1 MMCDNIV
8 ETANLCKKYKTTYAV
23 KDLNMQVKKGE
34 IYGFLGPNGSGKST
48 SIKMLLGLIKA
59 TSGSVTLFGNQLESD
74 RNQILKKVG
83 ALVESPS
90 YYGHLTGYEN
100 LRIIQRMLNVS
111 EKRIEEVLNIV
122 RLTKAKNK
130 LVKQYSLGM
139 KQRLGIAIALLGKPE
154 LLILD
159 EPTNGLDPAGIHEI
173 RDLIKSL
180 PDSDGITILISSH
193 LLSEIDQMATQVGI
207 ISEGNLIF
215 QDSIEVLRNK
225 SDSQIKVRVNNASK
239 AKLILE
245 NKFDYNIQLDNN
257 SNLILNKTDDK
268 HISLVNNILVESNLS
283 VYRIQEVK
291 SSLEDVF
298 LNIIKGEYS

>member
-1 MMCDNIV
+1 MSDYII
-8 ETANLCKKYKTTYAV
+8 ETVDLCKKYKTTYAV
-23 KDLNMQVKKGE
+23 KDLNLKVKKGE
-34 IYGFLGPNGSGKST
+34 IYGFLGPNGSGKTT

-59 TSGSVTLFGNQLESD
+59 TSGSVTLFGKKLESD
-74 RNQILKKVG
+74 RNHILKKVG

-100 LRIIQRMLNVS
+100 LKIIQRMLNVP
-111 EKRIEEVLNIV
+111 EGRIEEVLNIV
-122 RLTKAKNK
+122 RLTNAKNQ

-180 PDSDGITILISSH
+180 PETEGITILISSH

-207 ISEGNLIF
+207 ISDGNLIY
-215 QDSIEVLRNK
+215 QDSIEVLRNM
-225 SDSQIKVRVNNASK
+225 DNPHIKIRVNNSNK
-239 AKLILE
+239 AKSILE
-245 NKFDYNIQLDNN
+245 EKTNHHIEVDKNDL
-257 SNLILNKTDDK
+257 LISKTDDD
-268 HISLVNNILVESNLS
+268 HISVVNSILVNSNIS
-283 VYRIQEVK
+283 VYRIEEVR
-291 SSLEDVF
+291 SSLEEIF
-298 LNIIKGEYS
+298 LNIIKRENT

>member
-1 MMCDNIV
+1 MCSNII
-8 ETANLCKKYKTTYAV
+8 ETVNLCKKYKTTYAV
-23 KDLNMQVKKGE
+23 KDLNLQVKKGE
-34 IYGFLGPNGSGKST
+34 IYGFLGPNGSGKTT

-59 TSGSVTLFGNQLESD
+59 TAGSVTLFGKQLESD
-74 RNQILKKVG
+74 RNHILKKVG

-100 LRIIQRMLNVS
+100 LKIIQRMLNVS

-180 PDSDGITILISSH
+180 PETDGITILISSH

-225 SDSQIKVRVNNASK
+225 SDSQIRVRVNDANK
-239 AKLILE
+239 AKIILE
-245 NKFDYNIQLDNN
+245 NKFDDSIQLDAN
-257 SNLILNKTDDK
+257 SNLILNKTDDN
-268 HISLVNNILVESNLS
+268 HISLVNNMLVDSNLS
-283 VYRIQEVK
+283 VYRIEEIK

>member
-1 MMCDNIV
+1 MCNNIV
-8 ETANLCKKYKTTYAV
+8 ETVDLCKKYKKTYAV
-23 KDLNMQVKKGE
+23 KDLNLKVKRGE
-34 IYGFLGPNGSGKST
+34 IYGFLGPNGSGKTT

-59 TSGSVTLFGNQLESD
+59 TSGSVTLFGKQLDSN
-74 RNQILKKVG
+74 RNEILKKVG

-100 LRIIQRMLNVS
+100 LKIIQRMLNVS
-111 EKRIEEVLNIV
+111 EGRIEEVLNIV

-225 SDSQIKVRVNNASK
+225 NDSQIRIRVDDASK
-239 AKLILE
+239 AQNILRDKFAYKIELDTDNSLI
-245 NKFDYNIQLDNN
+245 INN
-257 SNLILNKTDDK
+257 TDDE
-268 HISLVNNILVESNLS
+268 HISSLNHLLVDFNLS
-283 VYRIQEVK
+283 VYRIEEVK

-298 LNIIKGEYS
+298 LNMIKEEYR

>member
-1 MMCDNIV
+1 MCSNIV
-8 ETANLCKKYKTTYAV
+8 ETVNLCKKYKTTYAV
-23 KDLNMQVKKGE
+23 KDLNLQVKKGE
-34 IYGFLGPNGSGKST
+34 IYGFLGPNGSGKTT

-59 TSGSVTLFGNQLESD
+59 TAGSVTLFGKQLESD
-74 RNQILKKVG
+74 RNHILKKVG

-100 LRIIQRMLNVS
+100 LKIIQRMLNVS

-180 PDSDGITILISSH
+180 PETDGITILISSH

-225 SDSQIKVRVNNASK
+225 SDSHIRVRVNDANK
-239 AKLILE
+239 AKSILE
-245 NKFDYNIQLDNN
+245 NKFDDCIQLDAN
-257 SNLILNKTDDK
+257 SNLILNKTDDN
-268 HISLVNNILVESNLS
+268 HISLVNNMLVDSNLS
-283 VYRIQEVK
+283 VYRIEEIK

>member
-1 MMCDNIV
+1 MMCQNII
-8 ETANLCKKYKTTYAV
+8 ETINLCKKYKTTYAV
-23 KDLNMQVKKGE
+23 KDLSLQVRRGE
-34 IYGFLGPNGSGKST
+34 IYGFLGPNGSGKTT

-59 TSGSVTLFGNQLESD
+59 TTGSITLFGKQLERD
-74 RNQILKKVG
+74 RNHILKKVG

-100 LRIIQRMLNVS
+100 LKIIQRMLNVS

-180 PDSDGITILISSH
+180 PDTDGITILISSH

-225 SDSQIKVRVNNASK
+225 NDSQIRVRVDDTNK

-245 NKFDYNIQLDNN
+245 KNFDYNIQLDSN
-257 SNLILNKTDDK
+257 SNLILKKSDDH
-268 HISLVNNILVESNLS
+268 HISLVNNILVDSNLS
-283 VYRIQEVK
+283 VYRIEEVK

>member
-1 MMCDNIV
+1 MCSNIV
-8 ETANLCKKYKTTYAV
+8 ETVNLCKKYKTTYAV
-23 KDLNMQVKKGE
+23 KDLNLQVKKGE
-34 IYGFLGPNGSGKST
+34 IYGFLGPNGSGKTT

-59 TSGSVTLFGNQLESD
+59 TAGSVTLFGKQLESD
-74 RNQILKKVG
+74 RNHILKKVG

-100 LRIIQRMLNVS
+100 LKIIQRMLNVS

-122 RLTKAKNK
+122 RLTKAQNK

-180 PDSDGITILISSH
+180 PETDGITILISSH

-225 SDSQIKVRVNNASK
+225 SDSHIRVRVNDANK
-239 AKLILE
+239 AKSILE
-245 NKFDYNIQLDNN
+245 NKFDDCIQLDAN
-257 SNLILNKTDDK
+257 SNLILNKTDDN
-268 HISLVNNILVESNLS
+268 HISLVNNMLVDSNLS
-283 VYRIQEVK
+283 VYRIEEIK

>member
-1 MMCDNIV
+1 MCNNIV
-8 ETANLCKKYKTTYAV
+8 ETVDLCKKYKKTYAV
-23 KDLNMQVKKGE
+23 KDLNLKVKRGE
-34 IYGFLGPNGSGKST
+34 IYGFLGPNGSGKTT

-59 TSGSVTLFGNQLESD
+59 TSGSVALFGKQLDSN
-74 RNQILKKVG
+74 RNEILKKVG

-100 LRIIQRMLNVS
+100 LKIIQQMLNVS
-111 EKRIEEVLNIV
+111 ERRIEEVLNIV

-180 PDSDGITILISSH
+180 PDSDGITVLISSH

-207 ISEGNLIF
+207 ISDGNLIF

-225 SDSQIKVRVNNASK
+225 SDSQIRMRVDDASK
-239 AKLILE
+239 AQNILRD
-245 NKFDYNIQLDNN
+245 KFAYNIELDTDNSFIINN
-257 SNLILNKTDDK
+257 TDDE
-268 HISLVNNILVESNLS
+268 HISLLNNLLIDSNLS
-283 VYRIQEVK
+283 VYRIEEVK

-298 LNIIKGEYS
+298 LNIIKEEYR

>member
-1 MMCDNIV
+1 MSDYII
-8 ETANLCKKYKTTYAV
+8 ETVDLCKKYKTTYAV
-23 KDLNMQVKKGE
+23 KDLNLKVKKGE
-34 IYGFLGPNGSGKST
+34 IYGFLGPNGSGKTT

-59 TSGSVTLFGNQLESD
+59 TSGSVTLFGNKLESN
-74 RNQILKKVG
+74 RNHILKKVG

-100 LRIIQRMLNVS
+100 LKIIQRMLNVP
-111 EKRIEEVLNIV
+111 EGRIEEVLNIV
-122 RLTKAKNK
+122 RLTNAKNQ

-180 PDSDGITILISSH
+180 PETEGITILISSH

-207 ISEGNLIF
+207 ISDGNLIY
-215 QDSIEVLRNK
+215 QDSIEVLRNM
-225 SDSQIKVRVNNASK
+225 DNPHIKIRVNDSNK
-239 AKLILE
+239 AKSILE
-245 NKFDYNIQLDNN
+245 EKTNYHIEVDKNGDL
-257 SNLILNKTDDK
+257 LISKTDDD
-268 HISLVNNILVESNLS
+268 HISVVNSILVYSNIS
-283 VYRIQEVK
+283 VYRIEEVR
-291 SSLEDVF
+291 SSLEEIF
-298 LNIIKGEYS
+298 LNIIKGENT

>member
-1 MMCDNIV
+1 MCDNIV
-8 ETANLCKKYKTTYAV
+8 ETVDLCKKYKKTYAV
-23 KDLNMQVKKGE
+23 KDLNLQVKRGE
-34 IYGFLGPNGSGKST
+34 IYGFLGPNGSGKTT

-59 TSGSVTLFGNQLESD
+59 TSGSVTLFGKQLDSN
-74 RNQILKKVG
+74 RNEILKKVG

-100 LRIIQRMLNVS
+100 LKIIQRMLDVS
-111 EKRIEEVLNIV
+111 ERRIEEVLNIV
-122 RLTKAKNK
+122 RLKKAKNK

-225 SDSQIKVRVNNASK
+225 NDSQIRIRVDDASK
-239 AKLILE
+239 AQNILRD
-245 NKFDYNIQLDNN
+245 KFAYNIELDTDNSLIINN
-257 SNLILNKTDDK
+257 TDDE
-268 HISLVNNILVESNLS
+268 HISSLNHLLVDFNLS
-283 VYRIQEVK
+283 VYRIEEVK

-298 LNIIKGEYS
+298 LNMIKEEYR

>member
-1 MMCDNIV
+1 MCSNIV
-8 ETANLCKKYKTTYAV
+8 ETVNLCKKYKTTYAV
-23 KDLNMQVKKGE
+23 KDLNLQVKKGE
-34 IYGFLGPNGSGKST
+34 IYGFLGPNGSGKTT

-59 TSGSVTLFGNQLESD
+59 TAGSVTLFGKQLESD
-74 RNQILKKVG
+74 RNHILKKVG

-100 LRIIQRMLNVS
+100 LKIIQRMLNVP
-111 EKRIEEVLNIV
+111 EKRIQEVLNIV
-122 RLTKAKNK
+122 RLTKAQNK

-180 PDSDGITILISSH
+180 PETDGITILISSH

-225 SDSQIKVRVNNASK
+225 SDSHIRVRVNDANK
-239 AKLILE
+239 AKSILE
-245 NKFDYNIQLDNN
+245 NKFDDCIQLDAN
-257 SNLILNKTDDK
+257 SNLILNKTDDN
-268 HISLVNNILVESNLS
+268 HISLVNNMLVDSNLS
-283 VYRIQEVK
+283 VYRIEEIK

>member
-1 MMCDNIV
+1 MMCKNII
-8 ETANLCKKYKTTYAV
+8 ETVNLCKKYNTTYAV
-23 KDLNMQVKKGE
+23 KDLNLQVKKGE

-59 TSGSVTLFGNQLESD
+59 TSGSVSLFGKQLESD

-100 LRIIQRMLNVS
+100 LRIIQQMLNVP

-139 KQRLGIAIALLGKPE
+139 KQRLGIAIALLGSPE

-180 PDSDGITILISSH
+180 PESDGITILISSH

-215 QDSIEVLRNK
+215 QDSIEELRNK
-225 SDSQIKVRVNNASK
+225 SDSQIRVRVNNASK
-239 AKLILE
+239 AKIILE

-268 HISLVNNILVESNLS
+268 HISLVNNILVESDLL
-283 VYRIQEVK
+283 VYRIEEVK
-291 SSLEDVF
+291 STLEDVF

>member
-1 MMCDNIV
+1 MGENIV
-8 ETANLCKKYKTTYAV
+8 ETVDLCKKYKTTYAV
-23 KDLNMQVKKGE
+23 KDLNLQVKKGE

-59 TSGSVTLFGNQLESD
+59 TSGSVTLFGKQLESD

-225 SDSQIKVRVNNASK
+225 SDSQIRVRVNNASK
-239 AKLILE
+239 AKIILE

-268 HISLVNNILVESNLS
+268 HISLVNNILVESDLS
-283 VYRIQEVK
+283 VYRIEEVK

>member
-1 MMCDNIV
+1 MCSNII
-8 ETANLCKKYKTTYAV
+8 ETVNLCKKYKTTYAV
-23 KDLNMQVKKGE
+23 KDLNLQVKKGE
-34 IYGFLGPNGSGKST
+34 IYGFLGPNGSGKTT

-59 TSGSVTLFGNQLESD
+59 TAGSVTLFGKQLESD
-74 RNQILKKVG
+74 RNHILKKVG

-100 LRIIQRMLNVS
+100 LKIIQRMLNVS

-180 PDSDGITILISSH
+180 PETDGITILISSH

-225 SDSQIKVRVNNASK
+225 SDSHIRVRVNDANK
-239 AKLILE
+239 AKSILE
-245 NKFDYNIQLDNN
+245 NKFDDCIQLDAN
-257 SNLILNKTDDK
+257 SNLILNKTDDN
-268 HISLVNNILVESNLS
+268 HISLVNNMLVDSNLS
-283 VYRIQEVK
+283 VYRIEEIK

>member
-1 MMCDNIV
+1 MCDNIV
-8 ETANLCKKYKTTYAV
+8 ETVNLCKKYKTAYAV
-23 KDLNMQVKKGE
+23 NDLNMQVKKGE

-59 TSGSVTLFGNQLESD
+59 TSGSVTLFGKQLESD

-83 ALVESPS
+83 SLVESPS

-225 SDSQIKVRVNNASK
+225 SDLQIKVRVDNASK

-268 HISLVNNILVESNLS
+268 HISLVNNILVESDLS
-283 VYRIQEVK
+283 VYRIEEVK
-291 SSLEDVF
+291 STLEDVF

>member
-1 MMCDNIV
+1 MSDYII
-8 ETANLCKKYKTTYAV
+8 ETVDLCKKYKTTYAV
-23 KDLNMQVKKGE
+23 KDLNLKVKKGE
-34 IYGFLGPNGSGKST
+34 IYGFLGPNGSGKTT

-59 TSGSVTLFGNQLESD
+59 TSGSVTLFGKKLESD
-74 RNQILKKVG
+74 RNNILKKVG

-100 LRIIQRMLNVS
+100 LKIIQRMLNVP
-111 EKRIEEVLNIV
+111 EGRIEEVLNIV
-122 RLTKAKNK
+122 RLTNAKNQ

-180 PDSDGITILISSH
+180 PVIEGITILISSH

-207 ISEGNLIF
+207 ISDGNLIY
-215 QDSIEVLRNK
+215 QDSIEVLRNM
-225 SDSQIKVRVNNASK
+225 DNPHIKIRVNNSNK
-239 AKLILE
+239 AKSILE
-245 NKFDYNIQLDNN
+245 EKTNHHIEVDKNDL
-257 SNLILNKTDDK
+257 LISKTDDD
-268 HISLVNNILVESNLS
+268 HISVVNSILVNSNIS
-283 VYRIQEVK
+283 VYRIEEVR
-291 SSLEDVF
+291 SSLEEIF
-298 LNIIKGEYS
+298 LNIIKGENT

>member
-1 MMCDNIV
+1 MCNNII
-8 ETANLCKKYKTTYAV
+8 ETVDLCKKYKTTYAV
-23 KDLNMQVKKGE
+23 KDLNLQVKKGE
-34 IYGFLGPNGSGKST
+34 IYGFLGPNGSGKTT

-59 TSGSVTLFGNQLESD
+59 TSGSVTLFGKQLESD
-74 RNQILKKVG
+74 RNHILKKVG

-100 LRIIQRMLNVS
+100 LKIIQRMLNVS

-139 KQRLGIAIALLGKPE
+139 KQRLGIAIALLGEPE

-159 EPTNGLDPAGIHEI
+159 EPTNGLDPAGIHEV

-225 SDSQIKVRVNNASK
+225 NDSQIRVRVNDANK
-239 AKLILE
+239 AKIILE
-245 NKFDYNIQLDNN
+245 NKFDYNIQLDPN
-257 SNLILNKTDDK
+257 SNLILNKADDK

-283 VYRIQEVK
+283 VYRIEEVK

>member
-1 MMCDNIV
+1 MCSNII
-8 ETANLCKKYKTTYAV
+8 ETVNLCKKYKTTYAV
-23 KDLNMQVKKGE
+23 KDLNLQVKKGE
-34 IYGFLGPNGSGKST
+34 IYGFLGPNGSGKTT

-59 TSGSVTLFGNQLESD
+59 TAGSVTLFGKQLESD
-74 RNQILKKVG
+74 RNHILKKVG

-100 LRIIQRMLNVS
+100 LKIIQRMLNVS

-180 PDSDGITILISSH
+180 PETDGITILISSH

-225 SDSQIKVRVNNASK
+225 SDSQIRVRVNDANK
-239 AKLILE
+239 AKIILE
-245 NKFDYNIQLDNN
+245 NKFDDSIQLDAN
-257 SNLILNKTDDK
+257 SNLILNKTDDN
-268 HISLVNNILVESNLS
+268 HISLVNNMLVDSNLS
-283 VYRIQEVK
+283 VYRIEEIK

-298 LNIIKGEYS
+298 LNIIKGENS

>member
-1 MMCDNIV
+1 MCNNII
-8 ETANLCKKYKTTYAV
+8 ETVDLCKKYKTTYAV
-23 KDLNMQVKKGE
+23 KDLNLQVKKGE
-34 IYGFLGPNGSGKST
+34 IYGFLGPNGSGKTT

-59 TSGSVTLFGNQLESD
+59 TSGSVTLFGKQLESD
-74 RNQILKKVG
+74 RNHILKKVG

-100 LRIIQRMLNVS
+100 LKIIQRMLNIS

-139 KQRLGIAIALLGKPE
+139 KQRLGIAIALLGEPE

-225 SDSQIKVRVNNASK
+225 NDSQIRVRVNDAIK
-239 AKLILE
+239 AKSILE
-245 NKFDYNIQLDNN
+245 NKFDYNIQLDPN
-257 SNLILNKTDDK
+257 SNLILNKADDK

-283 VYRIQEVK
+283 VYRIEEVK

>member
-1 MMCDNIV
+1 MSDYIIKTV
-8 ETANLCKKYKTTYAV
+8 DLCKKYKTTYAV
-23 KDLNMQVKKGE
+23 KDLNLKVKKGE
-34 IYGFLGPNGSGKST
+34 IYGFLGPNGSGKTT

-59 TSGSVTLFGNQLESD
+59 TSGSVTLFGKKLESD
-74 RNQILKKVG
+74 RNHILKKVG

-100 LRIIQRMLNVS
+100 LKIIQRMLNVP
-111 EKRIEEVLNIV
+111 EGRIEEVLNIV
-122 RLTKAKNK
+122 RLTNAKNQ

-180 PDSDGITILISSH
+180 PETEGITILISSH

-207 ISEGNLIF
+207 ISDGNLIY
-215 QDSIEVLRNK
+215 QDSIEVLRNM
-225 SDSQIKVRVNNASK
+225 DNPHIKIRVNDSNK
-239 AKLILE
+239 AKSILE
-245 NKFDYNIQLDNN
+245 EKTNYHIEVDRKGDLLINNTDDDHISVVNSILVN
-257 SNLILNKTDDK
+257 SNI
-268 HISLVNNILVESNLS
+268 S
-283 VYRIQEVK
+283 VYRIEEVR
-291 SSLEDVF
+291 SSLEEIF
-298 LNIIKGEYS
+298 LNIIKEENT